1 MSIPKPGSIIPP
13 LILLRLPFPAP
24 VHCTFRSPS
33 LCKSHEDFVSQRD
46 KKTSILEEKNP
57 KTSVL
62 MRRARTYHAQ
72 SARAFSSVVPLQWQ
86 RPDLMLH
93 LKLHHSS
100 KLRQLS
106 VPLHMKNQKPQA
118 NAGSSTMRKATLSP
132 ANTKC
137 APSQPHRNLLLS
149 INKPAQVQH
158 PQGRRIDCG
167 PTNPQLTAEPS
178 GGLFPSKMPVAR
190 TLFWLF
196 LVYFSFLSFFF
207 S

>member
-1 MSIPKPGSIIPP
+1 
-13 LILLRLPFPAP
+13 
-24 VHCTFRSPS
+24 
-33 LCKSHEDFVSQRD
+33 
-46 KKTSILEEKNP
+46 
-57 KTSVL
+57 
-62 MRRARTYHAQ
+62 MRHARTYHAQ

-86 RPDLMLH
+86 WPDLMLH

-118 NAGSSTMRKATLSP
+118 NAGSSTMRKAMLSP

-158 PQGRRIDCG
+158 PQGRRTDCG

-196 LVYFSFLSFFF
+196 LVYFSFFFFF
-207 S
+207 SLISFYAFDSKIKATADLFRSGEQKSCKIRRLHLKSRCLCCLGVRQCPCFPFEVFL